1 MSNENWSTET
11 QAMTRI
17 CVLESQLDVKGTQ
30 LGSLQEKYNMLELEN
45 LQLKDEV
52 DRLNGL
58 VRTITVGQT
67 DFLDRFK

>member
-30 LGSLQEKYNMLELEN
+30 LAGLQEKINMLELEN
-45 LQLKDEV
+45 LQLKDDV

-58 VRTITVGQT
+58 VRNITVGQT